1 MKNALILLAGGTGKR
16 FTFAKNTKPKQFVK
30 IGNNNFIE
38 YFLGNLDEKTF
49 SPSRLYT
56 GDGTTAPIKENKY
69 KTKYK
74 KLMINLIKKN
84 KISVIYIIA
93 PLDSAFI
100 YNYIDRQCFEE
111 NYVLEQLTR
120 YEIKN
125 CVDINS

>member
-1 MKNALILLAGGTGKR
+1 MKQ
-16 FTFAKNTKPKQFVK
+16 QFISENREDQK
-30 IGNNNFIE
+30 EISSEGHFI
-38 YFLGNLDEKTF
+38 LDEKTF

-84 KISVIYIIA
+84 EISVIYIIA

-111 NYVLEQLTR
+111 NYVLEQLKS